1 MTAALLLAISNA
13 HRRAEADCVHD
24 LLRSWRHDQHRAEA
38 ANALSR
44 EIVTNLR
51 RHQQQQG
58 DSLVQALMQEFALS
72 SQEGK
77 ALMSLAEA
85 LLRIPDKP
93 TRDALIHDQLLQ
105 GNWIEHVGHATSLTM
120 QAATWG
126 LIIGSKL
133 VQLGGESL
141 IRQAVEHAIK
151 LLGKQFVAGQ
161 TIDDALQ
168 HASHWEQQGFSYSFD
183 MLGEAA
189 MTAPDADRYT
199 AAYTEAI
206 HAIGRKHQ
214 GQGVYRSA
222 GISIKLSALHP
233 RYQPSQQV
241 RVMSELWPRLLS
253 LAELAREYE
262 IGLHI
267 DAEES
272 ERLEL
277 SLCLLK
283 ALCEAPGLQGWQ
295 GIGFVVQAYQKRAPY
310 VIDRLIDLAT
320 RTEHR
325 LMIRLVKGAYWD
337 AEIKRTQQEGQ
348 VDYPVFTRKAHTD
361 VSYLVCAQKL
371 LAAPKQIYAE
381 FATHNAL
388 TLAMVYQMAEQAFPD
403 YQSDGQYE
411 FQCLHGMGEALYS
424 QVVGNAH
431 LKRHCRIYAPV
442 GSHETLL
449 AYLVR
454 RLLENGANTSFVN
467 QLSDSTLSL
476 DGLLQDPIELTYASQ
491 GHPHPAIPLPSQL
504 YGQAR
509 VNAAGFDFSNARQ
522 CEGLSLHL
530 KNELMRLQSEAVLV
544 EEVSQSTIDDAL
556 RKGQHAASD
565 WRQQTASQRAQLLLC
580 AAERLQSR
588 WQQFV
593 ALLVFEAHKTLPN
606 AVGEVRE
613 AIDFLR
619 YYAAQIR
626 QWDGA
631 THIPR
636 GLVLC
641 ISPWNFPLSIL
652 LGQVSAALAAGNT
665 VLAKPAE
672 QTPRIAQQ
680 IIALLHEVGFPSD
693 VVQLLCGAGE
703 TVGACLVA
711 DARVQGVLFTGST
724 QVASL
729 IQQSLAQRLDC
740 RGQPVML
747 IAETG
752 GQNAMLVDASA
763 LAEQVVA
770 DAMMSAFDSAGQRCS
785 SARILAL
792 QEEVAKPII
801 DLLEGAMAQLQVGD
815 PALLATDIGPL
826 IDSSACDSIQVHIEH
841 MKEAGCRVVQAG
853 YLDESASNSAS
864 HLLPTLIEVDD
875 LSLLKQEV
883 FGPVLHV
890 LRFARSTLPKLLRDI
905 NRLDYGLTMGLQ
917 SRLES
922 TCQLVEATAQVG
934 NLYINRSMTG
944 AVVGVQPFGGEGLS
958 GTGPKAG
965 GPLYLYRLLTQHPM
979 LPLSDGELLAG
990 PTGESNRYHLHPRS
1004 KILCLGPDLAD
1015 LNQQLLAVLAT
1026 CNQAFI
1032 PEGLK
1037 TLLRSAPAPAGL
1049 PVQFVAGDGWLD
1061 LSTIILKENPA
1072 AIMSAHQGAD
1082 LLKLQKVLADIAILR
1097 SGDLLALVTPMKHAT
1112 THPDIANSIKP
1123 PSHYPLYQLMHERVV
1138 TINTAAAGGNASL
1151 MTLIDPDVG

>member
-24 LLRSWRHDQHRAEA
+24 LLRQWPHDQQQAEA

-44 EIVTNLR
+44 QIVTNLR
-51 RHQQQQG
+51 QHQQQQG

-93 TRDALIHDQLLQ
+93 TRDALIHDKLLQ
-105 GNWIEHVGHATSLTM
+105 GNWMEHVGHATSLTM

-133 VQLGGESL
+133 AQLGGESL

-151 LLGKQFVAGQ
+151 LLGKQFVTGQ
-161 TIDDALQ
+161 TIAEALQ
-168 HASHWEQQGFSYSFD
+168 HAGHWEQQGFSYSFD

-189 MTAPDADRYT
+189 MTAQDADRYT
-199 AAYTEAI
+199 AAYRAAI
-206 HAIGRKHQ
+206 HSIGQKHQ
-214 GQGVYRSA
+214 GQGVYQAA

-233 RYQPSQQV
+233 RYQPAQQA

-253 LAELAREYE
+253 LAELARDYE

-277 SLCLLK
+277 SLHLLS
-283 ALCEAPGLQGWQ
+283 ALCEAPSLQGWQ

-310 VIDRLIDLAT
+310 VIDWLIDLAT
-320 RTEHR
+320 RTQHR

-337 AEIKRTQQEGQ
+337 AEIKRAQQEGQ

-361 VSYLVCAQKL
+361 VSYLVCAQQL
-371 LAAPKQIYAE
+371 LAAPQQIYAE

-388 TLAMVYQMAEQAFPD
+388 TLAMVYQMAERTFPV
-403 YQSDGQYE
+403 YEAAGQYE

-424 QVVGNAH
+424 QVVGKDQ
-431 LKRHCRIYAPV
+431 LKRSCRIYAPV
-442 GSHETLL
+442 GAHETLL

-476 DGLLQDPIELTYASQ
+476 DTLLQDPIELTYASQ
-491 GHPHPAIPLPSQL
+491 GRPHPVIPLPSQL
-504 YGQAR
+504 YGSTR
-509 VNAAGFDFSNARQ
+509 LNAAGFDFSNARQ
-522 CEGLSLHL
+522 CEGLRQYL
-530 KNELMRLQSEAVLV
+530 KNELARLQTQSERL
-544 EEVSQSTIDDAL
+544 EEASQSMIEVAL
-556 RKGQHAASD
+556 CKGRQAAIA
-565 WRQQTASQRAQLLLC
+565 WRQQSANQRAQLLER
-580 AAERLQSR
+580 AAEQLQAR

-593 ALLVFEAHKTLPN
+593 ALLVFEARKTIPN

-619 YYAAQIR
+619 YYASQIR
-626 QWDGA
+626 QWDGV

-652 LGQVSAALAAGNT
+652 LGQVSAALAAGNS
-665 VLAKPAE
+665 VIAKPAE
-672 QTPRIAQQ
+672 QTPQVAQH
-680 IIALLHEVGFPSD
+680 IIALLHEVGFCAD
-693 VVQLLCGAGE
+693 VVQLLCGPGE
-703 TVGACLVA
+703 TVGASLVA

-724 QVASL
+724 QVAGL
-729 IQQSLAQRLDC
+729 IQQTLAKRLDD
-740 RGQPVML
+740 RAQPVML

-770 DAMMSAFDSAGQRCS
+770 DVIMSAFDSAGQRCS

-792 QEEVAKPII
+792 QDEVAQPII
-801 DLLEGAMAQLQVGD
+801 NLLEGAMAQLQVGD

-826 IDSSACDSIQVHIEH
+826 IDSGACDSIQVHIEH

-853 YLDESASNSAS
+853 YLDGTASNSAS
-864 HLLPTLIEVDD
+864 HLLPTLIEIND

-890 LRFARSTLPKLLRDI
+890 LRFARIALPQLLNDL
-905 NRLDYGLTMGLQ
+905 NQLGYGLTMGLQ

-922 TCQLVEATAQVG
+922 ASQLVESTANVG

-965 GPLYLYRLLTQHPM
+965 GPLYLYRLLAQHPM

-990 PTGESNRYHLHPRS
+990 PTGESNRYHLHPRGR
-1004 KILCLGPDLAD
+1004 ILCLGPELSDLT
-1015 LNQQLLAVLAT
+1015 QQLFAVLAT
-1026 CNQAFI
+1026 RNQALV
-1032 PEGLK
+1032 PTALNQV
-1037 TLLRSAPAPAGL
+1037 LSAMPPPAGMAIQYVGEVACNL
-1049 PVQFVAGDGWLD
+1049 PAIFQNE
-1061 LSTIILKENPA
+1061 SPA
-1072 AIMSAHQGAD
+1072 AVLSAHQGAD
-1082 LLKLQKVLADIAILR
+1082 LLALQKVLADITLTRGGALMT
-1097 SGDLLALVTPMKHAT
+1097 LVTPMTVNHDVNAASSDQVPT
-1112 THPDIANSIKP
+1112 
-1123 PSHYPLYQLMHERVV
+1123 HYPLYQLMHERVV